1 MPVLLLCQGEKEAK
15 NRLRGAIEARYG
27 TMPPA
32 IEKISI
38 AFQGR
43 ARIKLGP
50 VHSWVPV
57 KARASFVFPTHLR
70 WDFTVKPLGLPVQ
83 KGIETFDGK
92 VYRSQRAIGNHQ
104 KSTSTDLLASARG
117 RLWQMAAILLTPM
130 SDYFIEISNLGEN
143 GIKAENTKLHDSVS
157 LFLREDYTIDYSV
170 VHCFN
175 PETQRNQ
182 NLYLQLSTTQ
192 TPVNGLML
200 PQKVSAFWD
209 NDPYFEMSPIQVN
222 MHPDFPED
230 TFDLDTQIV
239 TSGVGD

>member
-1 MPVLLLCQGEKEAK
+1 MPVLLLCRGESDAK

-27 TMPPA
+27 KMPPA

-43 ARIKLGP
+43 TQIKLGP
-50 VHSWVPV
+50 VRSWVPIQ
-57 KARASFVFPTHLR
+57 ARASFVFPTHLR
-70 WDFTVKPLGLPVQ
+70 WDFTVKPLRLPVQ
-83 KGIETFDGK
+83 KGVEAFDGK
-92 VYRSQRAIGNHQ
+92 TYRTQRAIGNDK
-104 KSTSTDLLASARG
+104 KSTNTDLIASARG

-130 SDYFIEISNLGEN
+130 SDYFIEVSNIGEN
-143 GIKAENTKLHDSVS
+143 GIKAANMKLHDSVS

-182 NLYLQLSTTQ
+182 NLYLQLSQTQ
-192 TPVNGLML
+192 TLVNGLML

-209 NDPYFEMSPIQVN
+209 DEPYFEMSPTQVD
-222 MHPDFPED
+222 MHPDFPKD
-230 TFDLDTQIV
+230 TFNLGAKIV